1 MDESAKRQMRIMKER
16 RTELGFRQEDVAAE
30 VGISLQ
36 HYQNFESGRRK
47 IANCSTLLGLRICA
61 ALELDPYEL
70 VFENGHDFIKKV
82 KEKMKRS

>member
-47 IANCSTLLGLRICA
+47 IATCSTLLGLRICA

-82 KEKMKRS
+82 KEKLK

>member
-36 HYQNFESGRRK
+36 HYQNFESGRRE

-82 KEKMKRS
+82 KEKMK

>member
-16 RTELGFRQEDVAAE
+16 RTELGFRQEVAAE

-82 KEKMKRS
+82 KEKMK

>member
-1 MDESAKRQMRIMKER
+1 MDESTKRIMRILRER
-16 RTELGFRQEDVAAE
+16 RKELGSRQEDVATE

-82 KEKMKRS
+82 KEKLK

>member
-47 IANCSTLLGLRICA
+47 IANFSTLLGLRICA

-82 KEKMKRS
+82 KEKMK